1 MRVFRMVMAGVW
13 LVGAGVLAAGPGAAA
28 ESSAGKRPPFPVGEA
43 QMQTVNREQVYDA
56 IIEAEQQSTVSAQTS
71 GRITEINFDVDDYVK
86 KGAVL
91 LRIRDRE
98 QRAAFNSAQA
108 QFKEAQAEFKRI
120 KDLYGRKLVS
130 KSQYDK
136 AEAALKTAQAN
147 LDRAREQL
155 DHTVVRAP
163 YSGIVTKRYV
173 EIGETAKVGQP
184 LMSGVSLESLRAT
197 VSVPET
203 VINTVREHGQAR
215 VIFSDAPE
223 SEGRPRSVEATKLT
237 FFPYADPQAHTFK
250 VRLQLPPGQKG
261 VYPGMFAKAAFVVG
275 QRQELVVPTRAIV
288 HRSEVT
294 GVYVLDDQDR
304 VSLRQIRIGR
314 TLDQG
319 AKTVVLAGLSAGER
333 VALEPIR
340 AGVYLKDS
348 MLRPADPKTDQG
360 AGGNE

>member
-1 MRVFRMVMAGVW
+1 MRAVRIVIAAVW
-13 LVGAGVLAAGPGAAA
+13 LAGGGLLAAGSGAAA
-28 ESSAGKRPPFPVGEA
+28 ESSPGGALPFEVGEA
-43 QMQTVNREQVYDA
+43 QMQTLNREQVYDA
-56 IIEAEQQSTVSAQTS
+56 VIEAEQQSTVSAQTS
-71 GRITEINFDVDDYVK
+71 GRITEINFDVDDYVE

-108 QFKEAQAEFKRI
+108 QAKEAEAEFKRI
-120 KDLYGRKLVS
+120 KDLYQRKLVS

-136 AEAALKTAQAN
+136 AEATLKTAQAN
-147 LDRAREQL
+147 LDQAREQL
-155 DHTVVRAP
+155 EHTVVRAP
-163 YSGIVTKRYV
+163 YSGIVTKRFV

-203 VINTVREHGQAR
+203 VIDTVRQHGKAR

-223 SEGRPRSVEATKLT
+223 SQGRPRSVEATKLT
-237 FFPYADPQAHTFK
+237 FFPYADTQTHTFK

-275 QRQELVVPTRAIV
+275 KEQQLVVPTAAIV

-294 GVYVLDDQDR
+294 AVYVVDAKDR

-314 TLDQG
+314 TLDEG
-319 AKTVVLAGLSAGER
+319 ANTVVLAGLSAGER
-333 VALEPIR
+333 VALNPIR

-348 MLRPADPKTDQG
+348 LRRPTDQG
-360 AGGNE
+360 VAGHE